1 MTGENL
7 ISCDRSYLCKVGEK
21 LSKSFFSTNSGIPV
35 PGTRKHPSI
44 CESDEERMRANDR
57 ETIDGGE
64 EEEMGKRRRTATSRA
79 CAERQDGCN
88 TTRQRRPAP
97 KLMYAS
103 ADGRQTVPCRPQ
115 IKRAFDKMQKSAES
129 RITKILLVAFQFPK
143 SHNCIGASTQ
153 NVSFLELTISSM
165 SPNDINSCDLFQI
178 L

>member
-1 MTGENL
+1 M
-7 ISCDRSYLCKVGEK
+7 GEK
-21 LSKSFFSTNSGIPV
+21 RRKWARDGELQLCAHAQRGKTDATQ
-35 PGTRKHPSI
+35 PGNQPCNQPCNQQKG
-44 CESDEERMRANDR
+44 
-57 ETIDGGE
+57 ETIDGEE

-79 CAERQDGCN
+79 CAEKQDGCN

-129 RITKILLVAFQFPK
+129 RITKILLVAFHFPK

-165 SPNDINSCDLFQI
+165 SPNKINLCDLFQI